1 MPGRALRPLSAI
13 HSTLRPVPR
22 HWRTAGPDR
31 ATFQP
36 IVKKARAMHGLIVR
50 KRRRLHAFR
59 LQLPNLC
66 AAMALSRYYQEA
78 PMIRP
83 IRLFIVL
90 AIGLSVA
97 GCHDGR
103 YHHHHHHGYD
113 GYHRGGYGSGYG
125 GPGRGYGGPY
135 MGGGGMG
142 RP

>member
-1 MPGRALRPLSAI
+1 
-13 HSTLRPVPR
+13 
-22 HWRTAGPDR
+22 
-31 ATFQP
+31 
-36 IVKKARAMHGLIVR
+36 
-50 KRRRLHAFR
+50 
-59 LQLPNLC
+59 
-66 AAMALSRYYQEA
+66 
-78 PMIRP
+78 MIRP

-135 MGGGGMG
+135 MGGAGMG

>member
-1 MPGRALRPLSAI
+1 
-13 HSTLRPVPR
+13 
-22 HWRTAGPDR
+22 
-31 ATFQP
+31 
-36 IVKKARAMHGLIVR
+36 
-50 KRRRLHAFR
+50 
-59 LQLPNLC
+59 
-66 AAMALSRYYQEA
+66 
-78 PMIRP
+78 MIRP